1 MAVNNSFLFKKR
13 PSFTHVHFIVR
24 YILSCLFCKNQL
36 PRSMCL
42 DLLRVTKPSIQ
53 KRSSV
58 SVLKIIVPF
67 EMPLRS
73 SIQKE
78 LTFVVFELTH
88 CLSDHNNNYSS
99 FSFRNSSLFHKNII
113 ATTLMLKEKPTTV
126 RLSFTRR
133 SKILILKIVRK
144 AENVGFQLKC
154 NLIGRNVI

>member
-1 MAVNNSFLFKKR
+1 
-13 PSFTHVHFIVR
+13 
-24 YILSCLFCKNQL
+24 
-36 PRSMCL
+36 MCL

-113 ATTLMLKEKPTTV
+113 ATTLMKG
-126 RLSFTRR
+126 RLGEVKQVQL
-133 SKILILKIVRK
+133 SK
-144 AENVGFQLKC
+144 
-154 NLIGRNVI
+154 